1 MEQNLA
7 QYLGIAAILAVFAAA
22 IVGAFSVGHNR
33 AAAIAAK
40 TIQDAMA
47 NPLYMQLAKG
57 ATENIPQD
65 TFRKI
70 IDALQAGQSFAQDA
84 QLKAFLAVMGNWV
97 KSIDHD
103 PANDPAGKVPI
114 PDEDPAAPGG
124 TPAAPVE
131 PPFSAE
137 QLRLV
142 QSFLNAPAGEAK
154 TGNG

>member
-1 MEQNLA
+1 MEQNLSL
-7 QYLGIAAILAVFAAA
+7 YLGIAAILAVFAAA
-22 IVGAFSVGHNR
+22 IVGAFTVGHNR
-33 AAAIAAK
+33 AAAVAAK

-103 PANDPAGKVPI
+103 PTNDPTGKVPI
-114 PDEDPAAPGG
+114 PGEDPAAPAAP
-124 TPAAPVE
+124 PAAPVDQ
-131 PPFSAE
+131 PFSAE

-142 QSFLNAPAGEAK
+142 QSLLGGEAK

>member
-33 AAAIAAK
+33 AAAITAK
-40 TIQDAMA
+40 TIHDAMA

-65 TFRKI
+65 TFKKI

-103 PANDPAGKVPI
+103 PANDPTGNIPI
-114 PDEDPAAPGG
+114 PGEDPAAPAVP
-124 TPAAPVE
+124 PAAPVE
-131 PPFSAE
+131 PPFNDT
-137 QLRLV
+137 QLKLI
-142 QSFLNAPAGEAK
+142 QDILNNTDQKG
-154 TGNG
+154 

>member
-1 MEQNLA
+1 MEQNLSL
-7 QYLGIAAILAVFAAA
+7 YLGIAAILAVFAAA
-22 IVGAFSVGHNR
+22 IVGAFTVGHNR
-33 AAAIAAK
+33 AAAVAAK

-70 IDALQAGQSFAQDA
+70 VDALQAGQSFAQDA

-103 PANDPAGKVPI
+103 PSNDPTAPVPI
-114 PDEDPAAPGG
+114 PGEDPATPPAVP
-124 TPAAPVE
+124 PAAPVE
-131 PPFSAE
+131 PPFNDT
-137 QLRLV
+137 QLKLI
-142 QSFLNAPAGEAK
+142 QNILNGTDQK
-154 TGNG
+154 G

>member
-1 MEQNLA
+1 MEQNLSL
-7 QYLGIAAILAVFAAA
+7 YLGIAAILAVFAAA
-22 IVGAFSVGHNR
+22 IVGAFTVGHNR
-33 AAAIAAK
+33 AAAVAAK

-65 TFRKI
+65 TFKKI

-103 PANDPAGKVPI
+103 STNDPTGKVPI
-114 PDEDPAAPGG
+114 PGEDPAAPPAV
-124 TPAAPVE
+124 TPPAAPVE
-131 PPFSAE
+131 PPFSLT
-137 QLRLV
+137 QLKALGDLFT
-142 QSFLNAPAGEAK
+142 SGETK
-154 TGNG
+154 G